1 VQGLGSCN
9 RIDDTDWRSDELYEQ
24 DTFTVGGSEVTGRL
38 SDTPVSGDCIQA
50 FIRDVLVAVDVPTK
64 DAEVVADLMVRA
76 DLFGSDAHGI
86 FRLPHYV
93 ARIRGGAVNL
103 RPHVTIA
110 RETPATAVIDGD
122 NALGHLVMN
131 TAAQTAIEKAETCGI
146 AWVGAFNSNHAGA
159 GAVYTRMALEHDMIG
174 IYGAVASGN
183 AMAPF
188 GGADLLL
195 GTNPISVA
203 IPTAS
208 GPPVVLDMA
217 TTVASNGKIK
227 HAALRG
233 ESIPEGWVLDW
244 EGNSITDPKRASEGS
259 LAPAGGPK
267 GSGLSLVLGLLAGSL
282 NGARMGSAVVNF
294 NTDLHSVT
302 NTGHFICALS
312 LAAFGDPDEL
322 KGRMSTV
329 ADEIRSSRPISANGH
344 VRVPGDES
352 SRKLAENTSN
362 GISLPDE
369 LVQSLDSLAAELGLP
384 RLLEAGQ

>member
-1 VQGLGSCN
+1 MTDHPRGTRVAAD
-9 RIDDTDWRSDELYEQ
+9 RIRS
-24 DTFTVGGSEVTGRL
+24 
-38 SDTPVSGDCIQA
+38 
-50 FIRDVLVAVDVPTK
+50 FIRDALVAVGVPAQ
-64 DAEVVADLMVRA
+64 DAVVVGDLMARA
-76 DLFGSDAHGI
+76 DIIGSDAHGI
-86 FRLPHYV
+86 FRLPHYI
-93 ARIRGGAVNL
+93 ARIRGGALNL
-103 RPHVTIA
+103 RPHIKVI

-131 TAAQTAIEKAETCGI
+131 AAVQTALGKAAACGI

-159 GAVYTRMALEHDMIG
+159 GAVYTRMALERDMVG

-203 IPTAS
+203 IPTAR
-208 GPPVVLDMA
+208 GAPVVLDMA

-244 EGNSITDPKRASEGS
+244 QGNPITDPRRASDGF

-294 NTDLHSVT
+294 NTDFHSAT
-302 NTGHFICALS
+302 NTGHFICVLS
-312 LAAFGDPDEL
+312 LSAFGDPEEL
-322 KGRMSTV
+322 KERMSTA
-329 ADEIRSSRPISANGH
+329 ADEIRSSRPLGPNGP

-352 SRKLAENTSN
+352 SRKLAENNSN
-362 GISLPDE
+362 GVFLPDE
-369 LVQSLDSLAAELGLP
+369 LIKSLNSLAEELGLP
-384 RLLEAGQ
+384 PLLGLGP

>member
-1 VQGLGSCN
+1 MSDLAGGVRVTAD
-9 RIDDTDWRSDELYEQ
+9 RIRS
-24 DTFTVGGSEVTGRL
+24 
-38 SDTPVSGDCIQA
+38 
-50 FIRDVLVAVDVPTK
+50 FIRDALMEVGVPDQ
-64 DAEVVADLMVRA
+64 DAEVVADLMARA
-76 DLFGSDAHGI
+76 DMIGSDAHGI

-93 ARIRGGAVNL
+93 ARIKGGALNL
-103 RPHVTIA
+103 RPHIKVT
-110 RETPATAVIDGD
+110 RETPGTAVIDGD
-122 NALGHLVMN
+122 NAIGHLVMN
-131 TAAQTAIEKAETCGI
+131 AAVQTALDKATACGI

-174 IYGAVASGN
+174 IYAAVASGN

-208 GPPVVLDMA
+208 GAPVVLDMA

-244 EGNSITDPKRASEGS
+244 EGNSITDPRRASDGF

-267 GSGLSLVLGLLAGSL
+267 GSGLSLILGLLAGSL

-294 NTDLHSVT
+294 NTDLHSAT
-302 NTGHFICALS
+302 NTGHFICVLS
-312 LAAFGDPDEL
+312 LSAFGDPAEL
-322 KGRMSTV
+322 KERMSTA
-329 ADEIRSSRPISANGH
+329 ADEIRTSRPLDPNGT

-352 SRKLAENTSN
+352 SRKLAENDST
-362 GISLPDE
+362 GVFLPDE
-369 LVQSLDSLAAELGLP
+369 LIASLNSLAVELGLP
-384 RLLEAGQ
+384 TFLNHAT